1 MTIANVTELNN
12 YMTTADA
19 EMKYSFNYFLG
30 GVYEAWEEWIK
41 KKIADIGTER
51 DPRVAEIQRRYAL
64 PGSSFAEEE
73 EALYEERIRQHYQLT
88 RLVNSR
94 N

>member
-1 MTIANVTELNN
+1 VTIANVTELNN

-30 GVYEAWEEWIK
+30 GVYEAWEESIE

-64 PGSSFAEEE
+64 PGSSVAEE
-73 EALYEERIRQHYQLT
+73 EALYEDRIRQHYQLT